1 MRMKKTLVWLIGAA
15 IVTMVF
21 MSGMFWLFYTLPVVF
36 FAIAVV
42 YYIGKST
49 WLRIRSRRK

>member
-1 MRMKKTLVWLIGAA
+1 MKKTLVWLIGAA

-36 FAIAVV
+36 FAIAVA
-42 YYIGKST
+42 YYIAKST